1 MAFCH
6 PTIKGGIFMAKKKT
20 DLVDSGE
27 QIVKS
32 EKKKPRGGNSPA
44 IGENMLMTEPGD
56 TTRIVQTNMK
66 FLTLP
71 KVDLRDPEA
80 VKQRIGE
87 YFQIYAE
94 ADMKP
99 TVAGMAMALDVDRR
113 RLWEIKTG
121 NYVNVGGYKDLPTET
136 VDYIKKAY
144 EILESTMESYA
155 NAGKINP
162 VMAIFMMKNH
172 FGYQDKTEYVLTPNQ
187 KQESDYD
194 ADEISKRYLSDSTTI
209 NPDD

>member
-1 MAFCH
+1 MARKKADLVESGEE
-6 PTIKGGIFMAKKKT
+6 IVKAEKKKM
-20 DLVDSGE
+20 
-27 QIVKS
+27 
-32 EKKKPRGGNSPA
+32 KPRGGNSPA
-44 IGENMLMTEPGD
+44 IGQNMLITEPGD
-56 TTRIVQTNMK
+56 TTKIVQTNMK

-71 KVDLRDPEA
+71 KVDLHDPEA
-80 VKQRIGE
+80 VRQRVWE

-113 RLWEIKTG
+113 RLWEMKTG
-121 NYVNVGGYKDLPTET
+121 NYVNVGGYKDLPLET
-136 VDYIKKAY
+136 VDCIKKAY
-144 EILESTMESYA
+144 EILESSMESYA

-194 ADEISKRYLSDSTTI
+194 ADEISKRYLSDSATI
-209 NPDD
+209 DSED

>member
-1 MAFCH
+1 MARKKADIVEAGEEIVK
-6 PTIKGGIFMAKKKT
+6 TEKKKM
-20 DLVDSGE
+20 
-27 QIVKS
+27 
-32 EKKKPRGGNSPA
+32 KPRGGNSPA
-44 IGENMLMTEPGD
+44 IGENMLITEPGD
-56 TTRIVQTNMK
+56 TTKIVQTNMK

-71 KVDLRDPEA
+71 KVDLHDPDA
-80 VKQRIGE
+80 VRQRIGE

-121 NYVNVGGYKDLPTET
+121 ALVGGHTQHSLPAES
-136 VDYIKKAY
+136 VDCIKKAY
-144 EILESTMESYA
+144 EILEATMESYA
-155 NAGKINP
+155 NGGKINP

-187 KQESDYD
+187 KTESDYD
-194 ADEISKRYLSDSTTI
+194 ADDIRKRYLSDSSTI
-209 NPDD
+209 DADS

>member
-1 MAFCH
+1 
-6 PTIKGGIFMAKKKT
+6 MAKKNA
-20 DLVDSGE
+20 DLVESGE
-27 QIVKS
+27 EIVKS
-32 EKKKPRGGNSPA
+32 EKKKMKPRGGNSPA
-44 IGENMLMTEPGD
+44 IGENMLITEPGD
-56 TTRIVQTNMK
+56 TTKIVQTNMR
-66 FLTLP
+66 FMVLP
-71 KVDLRDPEA
+71 KINLREPEE
-80 VKQRIGE
+80 VRQRIVE

-99 TVAGMAMALDVDRR
+99 TVAGMAMALGVDRR

-121 NYVNVGGYKDLPTET
+121 NYVNVGGYKDLPADT
-136 VDYIKKAY
+136 VDCIKKAY
-144 EILESTMESYA
+144 EILEATMESYA

-194 ADEISKRYLSDSTTI
+194 MDDIRKRYLSDSATI
-209 NPDD
+209 DSVSDS